1 MSDASVGLT
10 PLQGRELALAD
21 AASRAQELLRHSLAQ
36 NTRRAY
42 ASDWRDF
49 SSWCQAHHR
58 VDLPALPETIAIYLT
73 TLAE

>member
-1 MSDASVGLT
+1 MSDDSPQLG
-10 PLQGRELALAD
+10 PLQGRELALND
-21 AASRAQELLRHSLAQ
+21 ALSRAEDPLRQSLAQ

-49 SSWCQAHHR
+49 SARCQAHHR
-58 VDLPALPETIAIYLT
+58 VDLPALPETVALYLT